1 MKSTKNSTNAEIL
14 NRVGRSTVKLV
25 DTMQQTLQAVNL
37 TVEHFNSPDSDKD
50 GYIKELKTV
59 TRRVPTSWNTTDK
72 TYKETYILFTPID
85 DTKERIEKAK
95 RTTELFLKEDELQ
108 S

>member
-1 MKSTKNSTNAEIL
+1 MKSIKNSTNAEIL

-85 DTKERIEKAK
+85 DTKERIQKAN
-95 RTTELFLKEDELQ
+95 RTAELFLKEEEIQ

>member
-1 MKSTKNSTNAEIL
+1 MKSLKNSTNAEIL
-14 NRVGRSTVKLV
+14 NRVGRSTAKLV

-37 TVEHFNSPDSDKD
+37 TVERFNSPDSDKV
-50 GYIKELKTV
+50 GYTKELKTV
-59 TRRVPTSWNTTDK
+59 NKRVPTSWNTTDK

-85 DTKERIEKAK
+85 DTKERIQKAN
-95 RTTELFLKEDELQ
+95 RTAELFLKEEEIQ

>member
-1 MKSTKNSTNAEIL
+1 MKSIKNSTNAEIL

-37 TVEHFNSPDSDKD
+37 TVEHFNSSDSDKD